1 VRNATVATAI
11 GTFTRILRERTRQ
24 ATTD

>member
-11 GTFTRILRERTRQ
+11 GSFTRILRERTSRI
-24 ATTD
+24 ATS